1 MTTTI
6 YTDRSRIET
15 MQHCERERWLRY
27 HEGPRGLGITSVAK
41 PLPLAVGGA
50 VHAGLAHLLTACSDP
65 QNQSGADAI
74 EVEAVAAALADF
86 AQYAGRLELATDEQ
100 AAMTLPDDPDL
111 RRQMEGGKT
120 AYDDYLYHEQ
130 AALIEGLVRAYAR
143 RRLRPLLEEYEVL
156 EVEREGTWQ
165 LVNVPHFVHH
175 ETGGPFGRGY
185 MEDGPNGYEIV
196 FMSRPDALLLNRR
209 SRSLELLSYKT
220 AASWDVRK
228 ARDAEHDMQG
238 LSEAIEVE
246 QRLGE
251 WWRVIHD
258 CSGEVIS
265 KAGLRMTEF
274 LAHSAAPPRILAVRY
289 EYILKGERRKD
300 KDASARFGFTVRTQS
315 SPLTRAHLNAGMT
328 AGDEQWNWSYDY
340 IKEDGSPSKLY
351 AKNWPGKAVW
361 EHMSTRAWIDML
373 DATHMAVGEEG
384 REMGWQG
391 AAQASGFTTEHP
403 LDSLF
408 LPPIAV
414 HRNDDDLRDLVD
426 QMGAQETRVAE
437 GVAAVRAA
445 TDEGE
450 RRHLLNVHFQQTRRA
465 CEYPSTC
472 SFVKLCYGGEDIRR
486 DPLATGLF
494 VVREPHHTPET
505 EAARVATAK
514 AK

>member
-1 MTTTI
+1 
-6 YTDRSRIET
+6 
-15 MQHCERERWLRY
+15 MQHCARERWLRY
-27 HEGPRGLGITSVAK
+27 HEGPSGLGITSVAR

-50 VHAGLAHLLTACSDP
+50 VHAGLAILLTGGD
-65 QNQSGADAI
+65 
-74 EVEAVAAALADF
+74 ETEAVAAALADF
-86 AQYAGRLELATDEQ
+86 AQYAGHLELATDEQ
-100 AAMTLPDDPDL
+100 VVLPDDPDL

-156 EVEREGTWQ
+156 EVEREGTWLLSQWEYPWEHNDKPDDPLRATQ
-165 LVNVPHFVHH
+165 LW
-175 ETGGPFGRGY
+175 
-185 MEDGPNGYEIV
+185 

-220 AASWDVRK
+220 TGQWDVRK
-228 ARDAEHDMQG
+228 ERDAQHDMQG

-251 WWRVIHD
+251 WW
-258 CSGEVIS
+258 
-265 KAGLRMTEF
+265 TELHVGKLTDAEF
-274 LAHSAAPPRILAVRY
+274 AALVPNAPMRDYLVSLSAPPRILAVRY
-289 EYILKGERRKD
+289 EYLLKGERRKD

-315 SPLTRAHLNAGMT
+315 SLLTRAHLNAGMA

-361 EHMSTRAWIDML
+361 EHMSTKAWVDLL

-384 REMGWQG
+384 REMCWQG
-391 AAQASGFTTEHP
+391 PAQASGFTAEHP

-408 LPPIAV
+408 LPPV
-414 HRNDDDLRDLVD
+414 LVYRSDDDLRDMVE
-426 QMGAQETRVAE
+426 QMEAAEVKVAE

-450 RRHLLNVHFQQTRRA
+450 RRHLLNVYFPQTRRA

-472 SFVKLCYGGEDIRR
+472 SFVSICYGGEDIRR
-486 DPLATGLF
+486 DPLRSGKFA
-494 VVREPHHTPET
+494 VRVPHHTPEI
-505 EAARVATAK
+505 VANEMVGNK
-514 AK
+514 RI

>member
-15 MQHCERERWLRY
+15 YLHCARERFLRY
-27 HEGPRGLGITSVAK
+27 HEGPSGLGITSVAK

-50 VHAGLAHLLTACSDP
+50 VHSGLAVLLTNGD
-65 QNQSGADAI
+65 
-74 EVEAVAAALADF
+74 ETEAVAAALADF

-100 AAMTLPDDPDL
+100 PVLPDDPDL

-130 AALIEGLVRAYAR
+130 SALIEGLVRGYAR

-156 EVEREGTWQ
+156 EVEREGTWTLWEPSSFDLQ
-165 LVNVPHFVHH
+165 
-175 ETGGPFGRGY
+175 
-185 MEDGPNGYEIV
+185 NGASPIV

-220 AASWDVRK
+220 TGSWDVRK
-228 ARDAEHDMQG
+228 ERDAQHDMQG

-251 WWRVIHD
+251 RWRRLTVDNPITD
-258 CSGEVIS
+258 DNDSM
-265 KAGLRMTEF
+265 ARYLRS
-274 LAHSAAPPRILAVRY
+274 LPAPPRILAVRY
-289 EYILKGERRKD
+289 EYILKGERRRD

-315 SPLTRAHLNAGMT
+315 SLLTRAHLNAGMT

-373 DATHMAVGEEG
+373 DATVMAQGEEG

-391 AAQASGFTTEHP
+391 PAQASGFTAEHP

-408 LPPIAV
+408 LPPV
-414 HRNDDDLRDLVD
+414 SVNRNDDDLRDLVE
-426 QMGAQETRVAE
+426 QMEATEVKVAE

-445 TDEGE
+445 ADEGE
-450 RRHLLNVHFQQTRRA
+450 RRHLLNVHFSQTRRA

-472 SFVKLCYGGEDIRR
+472 SFVSICYGGEDIRR
-486 DPLATGLF
+486 DPLNSGKFA
-494 VVREPHHTPET
+494 VRVPHHTPEI
-505 EAARVATAK
+505 VANEMVGNK
-514 AK
+514 RI